1 MKILPFIL
9 FTLFSLNISAQSA
22 HNLIREGNTAF
33 EKKQF
38 AEAEELY
45 RKAVELE
52 GSGKAVYN
60 LGNALYEQGRY
71 EEAIPKYADASRIA
85 PNKTA
90 KSSSFHNLGISHFQ
104 NGELEDAIE
113 AYKDALR
120 LNPSDADT
128 KYNLARAQRQQRQQ
142 KEQEQKQEQAKVK
155 GCPKGCQEETR
166 EG

>member
-1 MKILPFIL
+1 MSRILSFIF

-22 HNLIREGNTAF
+22 HSLLRDGNAAF

-38 AEAEELY
+38 GEAEEFY

-85 PNKTA
+85 PNKEA
-90 KSSSFHNLGISHFQ
+90 KSSSFHNSFLVLSLQF
-104 NGELEDAIE
+104 L
-113 AYKDALR
+113 L
-120 LNPSDADT
+120 
-128 KYNLARAQRQQRQQ
+128 
-142 KEQEQKQEQAKVK
+142 
-155 GCPKGCQEETR
+155 
-166 EG
+166 